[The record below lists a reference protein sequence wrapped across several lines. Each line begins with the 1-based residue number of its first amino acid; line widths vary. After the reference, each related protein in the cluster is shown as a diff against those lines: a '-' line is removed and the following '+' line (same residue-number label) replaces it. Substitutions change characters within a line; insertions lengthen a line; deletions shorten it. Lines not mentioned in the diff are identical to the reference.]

1 MHDNSEYLEKILK
14 EHPEI
19 DFIQL
24 QLNYLDWEDNGVE
37 ARKCYELSK
46 KYEKPVVVME
56 PVKGGSLANVPP
68 KAEELMKEY
77 NSEASPASWA
87 LRFVAELDNVMM
99 VLSGVSNQE
108 QLDDNLETFNNLKPI
123 NNEEREIINKVTD
136 IIHSA
141 IAIPCT
147 SCDYCI
153 NSCPENIYIS
163 KYFELYNTEKQTE
176 WKGFSQQLNY
186 YLSYITRDEYGRAS
200 DCIECGACVEQCPQ
214 HLDIPKYMKEVS
226 EEFDPAADA
235 TNEIF
240 S

>member
-1 MHDNSEYLEKILK
+1 
-14 EHPEI
+14 
-19 DFIQL
+19 
-24 QLNYLDWEDNGVE
+24 
-37 ARKCYELSK
+37 
-46 KYEKPVVVME
+46 
-56 PVKGGSLANVPP
+56 
-68 KAEELMKEY
+68 MKEY

-108 QLDDNLETFNNLKPI
+108 QLDDNIETFNNLKPI

-153 NSCPENIYIS
+153 NSCPKNIYIS

-226 EEFDPAADA
+226 EEFNPAADA